1 MMRAMATDPDLA
13 VRGTVTDDEMRTL
26 FAAAWGGDADT
37 AWSPILARSLAW
49 ITARRAGTLVGFVNV
64 ATDGGSHAFLLD
76 TTVHPDEQHRGL
88 GTRLVRAATEQ
99 ARAAGAEWLHVDHEP
114 HLTGFYAGCG
124 FRPTTAGLLR
134 LDRSPETGHG

>member
-37 AWSPILARSLAW
+37 TWSPILARSLAW

-76 TTVHPDEQHRGL
+76 TTVHPDEQHGGL

-99 ARAAGAEWLHVDHEP
+99 ARAAGAEWLHVDYEP

-124 FRPTTAGLLR
+124 FRPTAAGLLQ
-134 LDRSPETGHG
+134 LDPPPQAAHG

>member
-1 MMRAMATDPDLA
+1 MATDPELA
-13 VRGTVTDDEMRTL
+13 VRGAVTDGEMHTL
-26 FAAAWGGDADT
+26 FAAAWGGDSDT
-37 AWSPILARSLAW
+37 SWAPILARSLAW
-49 ITARRAGTLVGFVNV
+49 ITTRRDGTLVGFVNV

-99 ARAAGAEWLHVDHEP
+99 ARAAGAEWLHVDYEP

-124 FRPTTAGLLR
+124 FRPTDAGLRR
-134 LDRSPETGHG
+134 LAPAPTAAPG